1 MVHLQIIIHKRN
13 YLSEERII
21 STERFCLRWP
31 ITSVGAEGGGGG
43 GGGGSRQNIES
54 QSAKHG
60 FGQEEKN

>member
-21 STERFCLRWP
+21 STECFCLRWP

-43 GGGGSRQNIES
+43 GGVGKILNPSRQNME
-54 QSAKHG
+54 
-60 FGQEEKN
+60 